1 MIWLREAAILGLAVT
16 LAAGAKAQDA
26 PAPSTPAPST
36 AATAAPAAPPVPAQ
50 AAPAEQPRPQANN
63 LPNPPT
69 PPAAPAPGS
78 FVPGR
83 TGAQSLTSALRGQA
97 VYDPKN
103 EKIGEVSDF
112 VLDPDGRVSAVVLA
126 VGGVLGL
133 GAKDVAVPF
142 GDLKTGNRDGKP
154 IFVLDHTPEEVRNAP
169 AFAAGGQPK
178 T

>member
-1 MIWLREAAILGLAVT
+1 MIWVRGAAAVTMCVSLAGVNARAQEAA
-16 LAAGAKAQDA
+16 
-26 PAPSTPAPST
+26 PPP
-36 AATAAPAAPPVPAQ
+36 AAPAAQPAVPP
-50 AAPAEQPRPQANN
+50 APPSDQPTRPQANN

-69 PPAAPAPGS
+69 PPGAPAPGS
-78 FVPGR
+78 FVANE
-83 TGAQSLTSALRGQA
+83 TGGQSLTSALRGRA

-103 EKIGEVSDF
+103 EKIGEVGDF

-133 GAKDVAVPF
+133 GTKDVAVPF
-142 GDLKTGNRDGKP
+142 GDLKTGSQDGRP

-169 AFAAGGQPK
+169 AFATGASPK